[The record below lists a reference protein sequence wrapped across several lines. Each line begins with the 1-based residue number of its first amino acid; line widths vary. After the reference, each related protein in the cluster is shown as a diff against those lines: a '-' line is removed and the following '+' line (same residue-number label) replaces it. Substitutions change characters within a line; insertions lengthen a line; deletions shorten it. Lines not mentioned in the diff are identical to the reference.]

1 MSCARSCRFGGILLL
16 SKRLKISTMAA
27 LLAATALSVSAPP
40 ALAAPTP
47 VPADAPSAKDLTR
60 YALISNVAIS
70 RDGKHIAAL
79 TSGDGAKINISVWR
93 TDALDKPPTIIGSTS
108 MVFKGVSFVK
118 NDRLRVTA
126 MQPLTN
132 GSWKGHVQ
140 KVYFTDLD
148 GKTWNSPLADTG
160 AAKTDSEAVER
171 ALANPLVVDNLPN
184 DPKNVLVVDQRR
196 GGEGDVYKV
205 NVYTN
210 SAERIDRMAGRY
222 GGFVTDAKGDIRG
235 RTDVGYE
242 DGKAYFVQQ
251 IKNAKTGVWEDHFRS
266 YARDRNFTNLEGFS
280 TDPNIAYVSM
290 VKTNGKRGVYVYD
303 IAAKQVLEP
312 LFEHKL
318 FDASGIL
325 LDDSGELIGVPYD
338 DARGSIYWV
347 DETLAARFKSA
358 RTALGVKTEPLSW
371 TDPDTDQKTRFN
383 VSTDFDI
390 SVVSASADRG
400 TIVIEKS
407 GPKLPAEYY
416 LLDKTGKLT
425 LLGGSRPWIKTAAL
439 GQTKLVQYTARDGL
453 PVPGFLTTPPAS
465 FGEGP
470 HPTIILPHGGPWA
483 RDHLGWDV
491 AGWVQ
496 YFASRGYVVLQ
507 PQYRGS
513 MGWGE
518 KLWRAGD
525 REWGGKMQDD
535 KDDGAKWLIDQ
546 KLADPARI
554 AMFGY
559 SYGGYAALAATIRPN
574 GLYQC
579 AVSGA
584 GGSLSDM
591 RKATGNSRI
600 LRERQAPSVGGL
612 DAIQNAGEAK
622 IPVFLYHG
630 DRDTNVDIKDSLR
643 FINGLKNAGKPYKWL
658 EIKDMGHGYA
668 TMTPEMMETQLV
680 EIDKFFQNECKP
692 GGL

>member
-1 MSCARSCRFGGILLL
+1 
-16 SKRLKISTMAA
+16 MAA
-27 LLAATALSVSAPP
+27 LLAASALSVGPAA
-40 ALAAPTP
+40 ALAAPAP

-60 YALISNVAIS
+60 FALISNVVVS
-70 RDGKHIAAL
+70 PDGKHIAAL
-79 TSGDGAKINISVWR
+79 TSGDGAKVNISVWR
-93 TDALDKPPTIIGSTS
+93 TDAMDKPPTILGSTS
-108 MVFKGVSFVK
+108 MVFKSVSFVK
-118 NDRLRVTA
+118 NDRLRVA
-126 MQPLTN
+126 VMQPLTVR
-132 GSWKGHVQ
+132 SWKGHVRRT
-140 KVYFTDLD
+140 YITDLE
-148 GKTWNSPLADTG
+148 GKSWTAPLTDTDEP
-160 AAKTDSEAVER
+160 KTDEEAIKR
-171 ALANPLVVDNLPN
+171 ARAGGPVLVSALPR
-184 DPKNVLVVDQRR
+184 DPKNVLMIDRR
-196 GGEGDVYKV
+196 SGSEGDVYKV

-222 GGFVTDAKGDIRG
+222 EGFLTDGKGDIRG
-235 RTDVGYE
+235 RIDTGFE
-242 DGKAYFVQQ
+242 DGKAYAVQQ
-251 IKNAKTGVWEDHFRS
+251 IKNPTTGAWEEHFRS
-266 YARDRNFTNLEGFS
+266 YARDRNFTTLEGFS
-280 TDPNIAYVSM
+280 SDPNIAYVSM

-303 IAAKQVLEP
+303 ITAKQVLEP

-318 FDASGIL
+318 FDANGVIL
-325 LDDSGELIGVPYD
+325 DEKGELLGVTYD

-347 DETLAARFKSA
+347 DEGVGARFKAA
-358 RTALGVKTEPLSW
+358 RTALGVKMEPLAW
-371 TDPDTDQKTRFN
+371 TDPDTEAKTRFN

-390 SVVSASADRG
+390 SVVDTSEDRSVL
-400 TIVIEKS
+400 IIEKS
-407 GPKLPAEYY
+407 GPKLPPEYY

-425 LLGGSRPWIKTAAL
+425 LLGGSRPWVKTAGL
-439 GQTKLVQYTARDGL
+439 GQTRLVQYTARDGL
-453 PVPGFLTTPPAS
+453 PIPGLLTTPPAS
-465 FGEGP
+465 FGAGP

-491 AGWVQ
+491 SGWVQ

-507 PQYRGS
+507 PQFRGS
-513 MGWGE
+513 QGWGE

-525 REWGGKMQDD
+525 KEWGGKMQDD

-546 KLADPARI
+546 KLADPSRI

-559 SYGGYAALAATIRPN
+559 SYGGYAALAAAIRPN

-579 AVSGA
+579 SVSGA
-584 GGSLSDM
+584 GGSLAEM
-591 RKATGNSRI
+591 KKATSNSRF
-600 LRERQAPSVGGL
+600 LRERQAPSVDGL
-612 DAIQNAGEAK
+612 DAIQNAGDAK

-630 DRDTNVDIKDSLR
+630 DRDDNVDIKDSLR

>member
-1 MSCARSCRFGGILLL
+1 ML
-16 SKRLKISTMAA
+16 SKRLKTSALAA
-27 LLAATALSVSAPP
+27 LLAATALSAATAP
-40 ALAAPTP
+40 ALAALPA

-60 YALISNVAIS
+60 YALISDVAIS
-70 RDGKHIAAL
+70 NDGKHIAAL
-79 TSGDGAKINISVWR
+79 TSGDGTRVNISVWR
-93 TDALDKPPTIIGSTS
+93 TDALDKPPTIIGSTA
-108 MVFKGVSFVK
+108 MTFKSVSFVK
-118 NDRLRVTA
+118 NDRLRVAA
-126 MQPLTN
+126 MQPLTI

-140 KVYFTDLD
+140 KVYFTDLE

-160 AAKTDSEAVER
+160 AAKTDDEAIER
-171 ALANPLVVDNLPN
+171 ALSNPFVVDSLPN

-235 RTDVGYE
+235 RTSAGYE
-242 DGKAYFVQQ
+242 EGKAYFVQQ
-251 IKNAKTGVWEDHFRS
+251 IKNAKTGAWEDHFRS
-266 YARDRNFTNLEGFS
+266 YARDRNFTNLEGFAS
-280 TDPNIAYVSM
+280 DPNIAYVSM
-290 VKTNGKRGVYVYD
+290 VKTNGKRGIYVYD

-318 FDASGIL
+318 FDASGVF
-325 LDDSGELIGVPYD
+325 LDDKDEVLAVGYD
-338 DARGSIYWV
+338 DARGSAYWI
-347 DETLAARFKSA
+347 DEQMGARFKA
-358 RTALGVKTEPLSW
+358 VRTALGVKTEPLAW
-371 TDPDTDQKTRFN
+371 TDPDTDLKTRFN
-383 VSTDFDI
+383 VTTDFDV
-390 SVVSASADRG
+390 SVVDWSTDRS
-400 TIVIEKS
+400 TVIIEKS
-407 GPKLPAEYY
+407 GPKVPAEYY
-416 LLDKTGKLT
+416 LLDKAGKLT
-425 LLGGSRPWIKTAAL
+425 LLGSSRPWIKTAAL

-453 PVPGFLTTPPAS
+453 PIPALLTTPPAS
-465 FGEGP
+465 FGPGP
-470 HPTIILPHGGPWA
+470 HPTIIHPHGGPWA
-483 RDHLGWDV
+483 RDHLDWDP

-507 PQYRGS
+507 PQFRGS

-525 REWGGKMQDD
+525 KEWGGKMQDD

-574 GLYQC
+574 GIYKC

-584 GGSLSDM
+584 GGSLAEM
-591 RKATGNSRI
+591 RKVTSNSRI
-600 LRERQAPSVGGL
+600 LRERQAPSVDGL
-612 DAIQNAGEAK
+612 DAIQNASEAK
-622 IPVFLYHG
+622 IPIFLYHG

-643 FINGLKNAGKPYKWL
+643 FINGLKNAGKPYKWM
-658 EIKDMGHGYA
+658 EIKDMGHGYI
-668 TMTPEMMETQLV
+668 TMTPDMMEVQLT
-680 EIDKFFQNECKP
+680 EIDRFFQKQCAF
-692 GGL
+692 GGGAVADE